1 MFKILDTLEENIS
14 SWLLGIMTV
23 VITLQVI
30 FRYFVSYS
38 LAWPEELGRYLFIA
52 SVYIGAS
59 YVEQK
64 DKHLAITILRTN
76 GGAWCKKWIPII
88 VHIITIIFSILMTVW
103 GVQMVMFMYATNQL
117 APAIE
122 VPMYIVYAS
131 IPLGMAGMAVRSAI
145 NLQKDMRNNSILPPN
160 S

>member
-1 MFKILDTLEENIS
+1 MLKILSSLEENVS
-14 SWLLGIMTV
+14 SWLLGAMTV

-76 GGAWCKKWIPII
+76 AGAWCKKWIPVI
-88 VHIITIIFSILMTVW
+88 VHCISIMFSVIMTVW
-103 GVQMVMFMYATNQL
+103 GVKMVVFMHATNQF

-122 VPMYIVYAS
+122 VPMYIIYAF
-131 IPLGMAGMAVRSAI
+131 IPLGMAGMAIRSAA
-145 NLQKDMRNNSILPPN
+145 NLKQTLQKNRILLPN
-160 S
+160 R